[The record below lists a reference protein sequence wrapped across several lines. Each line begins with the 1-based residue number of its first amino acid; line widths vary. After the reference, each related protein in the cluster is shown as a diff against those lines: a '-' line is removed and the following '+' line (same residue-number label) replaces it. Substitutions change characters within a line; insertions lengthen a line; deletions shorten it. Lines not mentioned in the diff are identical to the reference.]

1 MTFLNIKD
9 TRNCLRNGMI
19 HRGASDHRLLLWPL
33 LDVLFPLFNA
43 EICSFFLTEQSM
55 GNSRRTNLKG
65 KTSHVCFFFPPVRR
79 SGLIGS
85 AGLRIKWPGL
95 YWLLTRHEVKI
106 CADID
111 QVVFYMFMR
120 RGP

>member
-1 MTFLNIKD
+1 
-9 TRNCLRNGMI
+9 
-19 HRGASDHRLLLWPL
+19 
-33 LDVLFPLFNA
+33 
-43 EICSFFLTEQSM
+43 M
-55 GNSRRTNLKG
+55 GG
-65 KTSHVCFFFPPVRR
+65 
-79 SGLIGS
+79 